1 MSHFS
6 YHPAVPGQEPES
18 RTCPVEPG
26 SRPGL
31 EAALDAV
38 NRDLAATLPEAGP
51 MRLLWTPSDDEDIP
65 DQYHAALPDGR
76 WHGYTT
82 HPDPAADIAE
92 AAQETVQAVLWQ
104 VWPVCP
110 EHRTGVHSALGADG
124 RDVWWCRV
132 GEGHELCEVGE
143 LAQTLPGKQRRALRR
158 KERRREG

>member
-6 YHPAVPGQEPES
+6 YRWEFVRDP
-18 RTCPVEPG
+18 RPVDLAA
-26 SRPGL
+26 RPDL
-31 EAALDAV
+31 AAALDAV

-51 MRLLWTPSDDEDIP
+51 MRLMWTPSDDANIP

-76 WHGYTT
+76 WHDGVQD
-82 HPDPAADIAE
+82 PDAARIAE

-110 EHRTGVHSALGADG
+110 EHRTGVHADAGADEPA
-124 RDVWWCRV
+124 VWWCRV

-158 KERRREG
+158 KERRRAG

>member
-6 YHPAVPGQEPES
+6 HRRDFVRDP
-18 RTCPVEPG
+18 RPVDLAA
-26 SRPGL
+26 RPDL
-31 EAALDAV
+31 AAALDAV

-51 MRLLWTPSDDEDIP
+51 MRLMWTPSDDEDIP

-76 WHGYTT
+76 WHDGVQD
-82 HPDPAADIAE
+82 PDAAGTAE

-110 EHRTGVHSALGADG
+110 EHRTGVHADAG
-124 RDVWWCRV
+124 TDERAVWWCRA

>member
-6 YHPAVPGQEPES
+6 
-18 RTCPVEPG
+18 
-26 SRPGL
+26 SRPDSVRDPRPVDLAGRPDL
-31 EAALDAV
+31 AAALDAV

-51 MRLLWTPSDDEDIP
+51 MRLMWMPSDDEDLP

-76 WHGYTT
+76 RHGGMEG
-82 HPDPAADIAE
+82 PDAAGLAE

-104 VWPVCP
+104 VWPVCL
-110 EHRTGVHSALGADG
+110 EHRTGVHADVGADE
-124 RDVWWCRV
+124 RAVWWCRA
-132 GEGHELCEVGE
+132 GAGHELCEVGE

>member
-6 YHPAVPGQEPES
+6 YRPAGDSEPDP
-18 RTCPVEPG
+18 RPVG
-26 SRPGL
+26 LATRPDL

-51 MRLLWTPSDDEDIP
+51 MGLMCTPSDDEDLP

-76 WHGYTT
+76 WHGSVT
-82 HPDPAADIAE
+82 DPAGSGIAE
-92 AAQETVQAVLWQ
+92 AAQETVLAVLWQ

-110 EHRTGVHSALGADG
+110 EHRTGVHAGTGADE
-124 RDVWWCRV
+124 RAVWWCRI
-132 GEGHELCEVGE
+132 GGGHELCEVGE
-143 LAQTLPGKQRRALRR
+143 LAQTLPGKERRALRR

>member
-6 YHPAVPGQEPES
+6 YHPAGPPGDPAS
-18 RTCPVEPG
+18 RTRPLEPG
-26 SRPGL
+26 SRPDL

-38 NRDLAATLPEAGP
+38 NRDLAVTLPDAGP
-51 MRLLWTPSDDEDIP
+51 MRLMLTPSDDEDIP

-76 WHGYTT
+76 RHGDVT
-82 HPDPAADIAE
+82 HPAAPDVAE

-110 EHRTGVHSALGADG
+110 EHRTGVHAGTGADE
-124 RDVWWCRV
+124 RAVWRCR
-132 GEGHELCEVGE
+132 GGDGGHDLCKVGE

-158 KERRREG
+158 KERRRDG

>member
-6 YHPAVPGQEPES
+6 YRLADPGQDPES
-18 RTCPVEPG
+18 ATRPLEPG
-26 SRPGL
+26 SRPDL
-31 EAALDAV
+31 EAALEAV

-51 MRLLWTPSDDEDIP
+51 MRLLCTPAHDEDIP

-82 HPDPAADIAE
+82 YPYPIADIAE

-110 EHRTGVHSALGADG
+110 EHRTGVHSGVGADE
-124 RDVWWCRV
+124 RAVWWCRA
-132 GEGHELCEVGE
+132 GEGHELCEVGG
-143 LAQTLPGKQRRALRR
+143 LAHTLPGKQRRR
-158 KERRREG
+158 ERRREG

>member
-6 YHPAVPGQEPES
+6 YRPDFVRDP
-18 RTCPVEPG
+18 RPVDLTA
-26 SRPGL
+26 RPDL
-31 EAALDAV
+31 AAALDAV

-51 MRLLWTPSDDEDIP
+51 MRLTCTPSDDENLP
-65 DQYHAALPDGR
+65 DAYHVALPDGR
-76 WHGYTT
+76 WHNFVTE
-82 HPDPAADIAE
+82 PVAADIAD

-110 EHRTGVHSALGADG
+110 EHRTGVHAAAVADE
-124 RDVWWCRV
+124 RAVWWCRI

-158 KERRREG
+158 EERRREG